1 MSIARS
7 RLMLAGAGGLI
18 EGLVESA
25 TSFGGAPAAWF
36 TTSYDPSTRMR
47 TTRWW

>member
-25 TSFGGAPAAWF
+25 TSFGGASDAWF
-36 TTSYDPSTRMR
+36 TTAYDPSTRR
-47 TTRWW
+47 PWTRWL

>member
-25 TSFGGAPAAWF
+25 TSFGGASAAWF
-36 TTSYDPSTRMR
+36 TTASDPSTRR
-47 TTRWW
+47 PSTRWW